1 MFSQTDQDLH
11 HAAFLARN
19 AKINRDGWKTEGL
32 ASSAARL
39 AQGEPSFVERTR
51 RSFGDALIAVGER
64 MKGTTTDHASTPAT
78 TGSVSYTHLT
88 LPTILLV

>member
-19 AKINRDGWKTEGL
+19 AKINRDGWMTRAWHL
-32 ASSAARL
+32 PQPVR

-51 RSFGDALIAVGER
+51 RSFGDALIGVGER
-64 MKGTTTDHASTPAT
+64 LARTGVARPSATAPEGYGPA
-78 TGSVSYTHLT
+78 V
-88 LPTILLV
+88 

>member
-11 HAAFLARN
+11 HAAFLART

-51 RSFGDALIAVGER
+51 RSFADALIGVGER
-64 MKGTTTDHASTPAT
+64 LARTGVARPSAPAPE
-78 TGSVSYTHLT
+78 GYGPAV
-88 LPTILLV
+88 